1 MSRHEMDDQLFR
13 LCKADLRLYPS
24 RKRRYEWL
32 RKRLATLDK
41 SNDGVARRPEG
52 TASRPTET
60 AVMLKLDGDEL
71 QELEAYMSMMD
82 AYFSLLSKDEY
93 DVIRLTFVEEKNW
106 SAVIDELHIHERKY
120 YRLLEAAIMRY
131 AIMSGIGYAY
141 ERDKKRHKSVQQ
153 M

>member
-32 RKRLATLDK
+32 LNRMATLDRIA
-41 SNDGVARRPEG
+41 DGVARRTEG
-52 TASRPTET
+52 SVSRPTET
-60 AVMLKLDGDEL
+60 AVMLKLDSDEL
-71 QELEAYMSMMD
+71 RELEAYMSMMD

-93 DVIRLTFVEEKNW
+93 DVVRLTFIEGKNW
-106 SAVIDELHIHERKY
+106 AVVVDELHIHERKY
-120 YRLLEAAIMRY
+120 YRLLEAAIVRY

-141 ERDKKRHKSVQQ
+141 ERDKKRRKNVQE